1 MNPAPFANQ
10 PPQLMLPN
18 AASLETRAVWQ
29 AVIDAHRSLAEL
41 KGLTESLPN
50 GELLVDTLSIQE
62 AKDSS
67 EIENIITTHDEL
79 YAFSHSGACS
89 AANKE
94 VQNYVTALRVGT
106 EIVKKEGLIR
116 LATIL
121 AVQAEIEQN
130 RAGLRKL
137 PGTALKNQATG
148 QVIYEPPQNPNDIVR
163 LMGELV
169 DFVHG
174 DDDLDP
180 LLRMAIAHHQFE
192 TIHPFYDGNGRTGRV
207 LNLLMLQ
214 RAGLLDFP
222 VLYLSRYITS
232 TKADYY
238 RLLQSTRE
246 TGDWTPWCV
255 YMVRGVALT
264 AKSGIGLIKALRD
277 LMLDTKQ
284 KLRAT
289 LPKIYSQELLNNLF
303 RYPYTKIE
311 FVARDLNVSR
321 ITAAKYL
328 DLLAEGKF
336 VTKKKIGRDNF
347 YINDPLYQLL
357 TNVSLPNE

>member
-1 MNPAPFANQ
+1 
-10 PPQLMLPN
+10 MLPR
-18 AASLETRAVWQ
+18 AASLETRALWQ
-29 AVIDAHRSLAEL
+29 ALTEAHRYLAEL

-79 YAFSHSGACS
+79 YASNESSAGSGA
-89 AANKE
+89 AKE
-94 VQNYVTALRVGT
+94 VQHYVTALRVGT
-106 EIVKKEGLIR
+106 AIVKQEGLIR
-116 LATIL
+116 LSTIL
-121 AVQAEIEQN
+121 AVQEEIEQN

-148 QVIYEPPQNPNDIVR
+148 QVIYEPPQNPEEIAR
-163 LMGELV
+163 LMDELIT
-169 DFVHG
+169 FIHG

-207 LNLLMLQ
+207 LSLLMLQ
-214 RAGLLDFP
+214 RDGLLDLP

-232 TKADYY
+232 TKPDYY
-238 RLLQSTRE
+238 RLLQTTRE
-246 TGDWTPWCV
+246 TGDWAAWCV

-264 AKSGIGLIKALRD
+264 AKSGIGLVKALRD
-277 LMLDTKQ
+277 LMRETEQ
-284 KLRAT
+284 KMRST

-311 FVARDLNVSR
+311 FVERDLNVSR

-328 DLLAEGKF
+328 DLLAQEKF

-357 TNVSLPNE
+357 TSVSLPNE

>member
-1 MNPAPFANQ
+1 
-10 PPQLMLPN
+10 MLPH

-29 AVIDAHRSLAEL
+29 ALTEAHRYLAEL

-50 GELLVDTLSIQE
+50 GELLVDTLSLQE

-79 YAFSHSGACS
+79 YASSNSS
-89 AANKE
+89 AATKE

-106 EIVKKEGLIR
+106 AIVKKEGLIR

-121 AVQAEIEQN
+121 AVQAKIEQN

-137 PGTALKNQATG
+137 PGTALKNQSTG
-148 QVIYEPPQNPNDIVR
+148 QVIYEPPQHPNDVER
-163 LMGELV
+163 LMDDLIK
-169 DFVHG
+169 FIHA

-214 RAGLLDFP
+214 RDGLLDFP

-246 TGDWTPWCV
+246 TGEWAQWCV

-264 AKSGIGLIKALRD
+264 AKSEIGLIKALRD

-284 KLRAT
+284 NLRT
-289 LPKIYSQELLNNLF
+289 VLPKIYSQELLNNLF

-311 FVARDLNVSR
+311 FVERDLSVSR
-321 ITAAKYL
+321 ITAARYL
-328 DLLAEGKF
+328 ELLAQQKF
-336 VTKKKIGRDNF
+336 VTKQKIGRDNF
-347 YINDPLYQLL
+347 YINDPLYELL
-357 TNVSLPNE
+357 TSVSLPNE